1 MRVGLI
7 GFGKT
12 GVPVASVL
20 LKDPTMQ
27 LVWVVR
33 KSDVKAH
40 QSATEFLDIPCDDP
54 AVIVTAGEIG
64 SQQLL
69 NDHPV
74 DVIIDFSSEEGL
86 DYYLDAAAA
95 RRVNV
100 VTAISH
106 YSEAQQQ
113 KLRRLSQ
120 SSAVLWS
127 PNITVGV
134 NFLILAAQS
143 LRRIAPKADIEILEE
158 HFKLKDG
165 VSGTAKLICEAL
177 EVCESEIKSVRAG
190 GIIGVHEILFGF
202 PYQVVRLRHESI
214 SREAFGDGARFA
226 AVGLAGKMPGLYTM
240 QDLMAPMFASAP
252 PVRRRERARRRGFTL
267 RRAPESRVRVERAA
281 ALPDQT
287 PVGSSVSGQVL
298 EE

>member
-20 LKDPTMQ
+20 LKDPKMQ
-27 LVWVVR
+27 LAWVVR
-33 KSDVKAH
+33 KSDTKTH
-40 QSATEFLDIPCDDP
+40 RSAAEFLDITCDDP
-54 AVIVTAGEIG
+54 AAIIAASEVSA
-64 SQQLL
+64 QQLL
-69 NDHPV
+69 NEHPV
-74 DVIIDFSSEEGL
+74 DVIIDFSSEEGI
-86 DYYLDAAAA
+86 DYYMDAAAA

-106 YSEAQQQ
+106 YSDGQQQ
-113 KLRRLSQ
+113 KLHRLSQ
-120 SSAVLWS
+120 STAVLWS
-127 PNITVGV
+127 PNITIGV

-143 LRRIAPKADIEILEE
+143 LQRIAPQADIEILEE

-165 VSGTAKLICEAL
+165 VSGTAKLIGEAL
-177 EVCESEIKSVRAG
+177 DVCESDIKSVRAG

-226 AVGLAGKMPGLYTM
+226 AVGIAGKLPGLYTM
-240 QDLMAPMFASAP
+240 QDLMSPMFDSTPPAP
-252 PVRRRERARRRGFTL
+252 RRERARARRRGFTL
-267 RRAPESRVRVERAA
+267 RRAPELMARAERAPS
-281 ALPDQT
+281 ALADQT
-287 PVGSSVSGQVL
+287 PV
-298 EE
+298 

>member
-12 GVPVASVL
+12 GRPVASVL
-20 LKDPTMQ
+20 LRDPKMQ
-27 LVWVVR
+27 LMWVV
-33 KSDVKAH
+33 H
-40 QSATEFLDIPCDDP
+40 QSDAMSGKTVSEILNIDSEDRGLIISTATTSAQRLLDD
-54 AVIVTAGEIG
+54 
-64 SQQLL
+64 Q
-69 NDHPV
+69 PV
-74 DVIIDFSSEEGL
+74 DVIIDFSSEEGI
-86 DYYLDAAAA
+86 DYYRSAAAA

-100 VTAISH
+100 VTAVSH
-106 YSEAQQQ
+106 YSDEQQQ
-113 KLRRLSQ
+113 KLRNLST

-143 LRRIAPKADIEILEE
+143 LRRIAPYADVEIIEE

-165 VSGTAKLICEAL
+165 VSGTAKLIGEAL
-177 EVCESEIKSVRAG
+177 DVAEADIKSVRAG

-226 AVGLAGKMPGLYTM
+226 AEALAGKLPGLYTM
-240 QDLMAPMFASAP
+240 QDLMAPLFTAP
-252 PVRRRERARRRGFTL
+252 PPL
-267 RRAPESRVRVERAA
+267 RRQRMRTRRMGFPTFRHSLNAGHVNDGNP
-281 ALPDQT
+281 T
-287 PVGSSVSGQVL
+287 PTADRTGF
-298 EE
+298 

>member
-12 GVPVASVL
+12 GVPVASVIL
-20 LKDPTMQ
+20 RDPKMQ

-33 KSDVKAH
+33 KSDARAH
-40 QSATEFLDIPCDDP
+40 QSAAEFLDIPCEDP
-54 AVIVTAGEIG
+54 ALIITAGEIDA
-64 SQQLL
+64 QQLL

-86 DYYLDAAAA
+86 DYYMGAAAA

-106 YSEAQQQ
+106 YSDAQQQ
-113 KLRRLSQ
+113 KLHRLSQ
-120 SSAVLWS
+120 STAVLWS

-143 LRRIAPKADIEILEE
+143 LRRIAPHADVEILEE
-158 HFKLKDG
+158 HFKLKNG
-165 VSGTAKLICEAL
+165 VSGTAKLIGEAL
-177 EVCESEIKSVRAG
+177 DVCESDIKSVRAG

-226 AVGLAGKMPGLYTM
+226 AVGLAGKLPGLYTM
-240 QDLMAPMFASAP
+240 QDLMSPMFASTPPAP
-252 PVRRRERARRRGFTL
+252 RRERARRRGFTL
-267 RRAPESRVRVERAA
+267 RRAPELPVRADRAPA
-281 ALPDQT
+281 AITD
-287 PVGSSVSGQVL
+287 
-298 EE
+298 

>member
-1 MRVGLI
+1 MRVGLV

-12 GVPVASVL
+12 GVPVASVIL
-20 LKDPTMQ
+20 RDPKMQ
-27 LVWVVR
+27 LMWVVR
-33 KSDVKAH
+33 KSDAKAH
-40 QSATEFLDIPCDDP
+40 QSAAEFLDIPCDDP
-54 AVIVTAGEIG
+54 ALIITAGEIDA
-64 SQQLL
+64 QQLL

-86 DYYLDAAAA
+86 DYYMNAAAA

-106 YSEAQQQ
+106 YSDAQQQ
-113 KLRRLSQ
+113 KLHRLSQ
-120 SSAVLWS
+120 STAVLWS

-143 LRRIAPKADIEILEE
+143 LRRIAPHADVEILEE
-158 HFKLKDG
+158 HFKLKNG
-165 VSGTAKLICEAL
+165 VSGTAKLIGEAL
-177 EVCESEIKSVRAG
+177 DVCESDIKSVRAG

-226 AVGLAGKMPGLYTM
+226 AVGLAGKLPGLYTM
-240 QDLMAPMFASAP
+240 QDLMAPLFASAP
-252 PVRRRERARRRGFTL
+252 PAPRRERARVRRRGFTL
-267 RRAPESRVRVERAA
+267 RRAPEMPVSAA
-281 ALPDQT
+281 HAPAAFSDQT
-287 PVGSSVSGQVL
+287 RA
-298 EE
+298 